1 MKKNATH
8 KRARNGLVAALD
20 IGTTKVCCLIARL
33 SGERGKGPG
42 EELKITG
49 IGHQVSKGLRSGT
62 IVDLDETEASIRSTV
77 EAAEQMAGENI
88 QGVVV
93 NLSCGQPKS
102 RLIAYEISI
111 AGHEIGDAD
120 LRSILDPSVLTNGL
134 AKERELIHT
143 IPVGYSIDGNRGV
156 RDPRGMFGE
165 RLGVNMHVISG
176 LSGAFRNLE
185 TGVVRCHL
193 DVDHKVVSPYASGLA
208 TLVEDE
214 IQLGVTCI
222 DMGGGTTS
230 ISVFFDGELVHTD
243 SIPVG
248 GVHVTND
255 IARGLSTP
263 LGQAERMKTLYGNA
277 LGSASD
283 DREVITAPL
292 VGDEKSSEASHIPRS
307 MLVGIIR
314 PRIEETLEMVRDR
327 LQAAGFD
334 KVAGRR
340 VVLTGGASQLPGVR
354 ELASSI
360 INKQVR
366 MGRPKAMEG
375 MAEAIT
381 GPAFSTAVGLLHYAI
396 SNNAEAPSAAYY
408 PPEQTN
414 RGFGRFGQW
423 IRENF

>member
-1 MKKNATH
+1 MPQLLWGVLIISFAPILIH
-8 KRARNGLVAALD
+8 IAPLSADEIAVYRMALGGLFFFIFGVFYRRLHPNTTPEDLLNRREKALAAL
-20 IGTTKVCCLIARL
+20 GGFAFA
-33 SGERGKGPG
+33 
-42 EELKITG
+42 
-49 IGHQVSKGLRSGT
+49 
-62 IVDLDETEASIRSTV
+62 VDL
-77 EAAEQMAGENI
+77 M
-88 QGVVV
+88 
-93 NLSCGQPKS
+93 CW
-102 RLIAYEISI
+102 
-111 AGHEIGDAD
+111 H
-120 LRSILDPSVLTNGL
+120 RSIHYIGP
-134 AKERELIHT
+134 
-143 IPVGYSIDGNRGV
+143 
-156 RDPRGMFGE
+156 
-165 RLGVNMHVISG
+165 
-176 LSGAFRNLE
+176 
-185 TGVVRCHL
+185 
-193 DVDHKVVSPYASGLA
+193 GLA

-292 VGDEKSSEASHIPRS
+292 VGEEKSSEASHIPRS

>member
-33 SGERGKGPG
+33 GGERGKGPG

-120 LRSILDPSVLTNGL
+120 LRRILDPSVLTNGL

-176 LSGAFRNLE
+176 LSAAFRNLE

-292 VGDEKSSEASHIPRS
+292 VGEEKSSEASHIPRS

-396 SNNAEAPSAAYY
+396 SNNAGAPSTAYY